1 MFDFTQVQSYPFR
14 NKIFHDLEA
23 HMGPPLELLKEK
35 SENKTQM
42 AFTISHQ
49 GQLLQQVSSKSVD
62 PDFQHLEH
70 FLRQ

>member
-1 MFDFTQVQSYPFR
+1 
-14 NKIFHDLEA
+14 
-23 HMGPPLELLKEK
+23 MGPPLELLKEK

-42 AFTISHQ
+42 PFTISNQ

-70 FLRQ
+70 FLRHYSNIKI